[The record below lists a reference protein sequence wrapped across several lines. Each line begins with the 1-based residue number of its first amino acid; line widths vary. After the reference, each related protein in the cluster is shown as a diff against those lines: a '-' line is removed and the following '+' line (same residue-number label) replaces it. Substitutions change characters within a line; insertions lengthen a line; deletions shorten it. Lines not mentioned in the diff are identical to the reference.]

1 MDMKKKFILSNFITI
16 LTSLLFIISCSKEPS
31 ETIDYNGEF
40 KNISGGTLINAMAG
54 EPSNLIAM
62 IAGDSASSAIAG
74 NIFNS
79 LLKYDENLDYAPDL
93 AESWEISNNQ
103 KTITFQLKKNL
114 QWADGKPLTSADIL
128 FTWRLIT
135 NPNTRTPYSS
145 DYQLVKNASTPD
157 PLTFKVTY
165 ESSYAPALDT
175 WTSLHILPKHI
186 LKDEDINNTFFSQRP
201 TGSNYYKLDEWI
213 SGQQVTLKANDKS
226 IMGAPSIS
234 KLISRIIPD
243 TSSQFLELT
252 ADNIDVMNINPIQYQ
267 RVFPAR
273 KDLQQKI
280 ALYKELG
287 NGYTYLGFNL
297 KKAPFNDIRVR
308 QALNYAIDKD
318 EVIKGVLLGL
328 GEAISSPYKPGT
340 RWNNP
345 NLSPYPYDPTK
356 ALNLLKDAG
365 YVKDKN
371 GSLVKNGTPLKFEI
385 ITNQNKQREMTAVLI
400 QRRLQ
405 EIGVEVS
412 IRVIEWA
419 SFVNRF
425 IKTGEFDVVVL
436 GWSLSLDPDQYNI
449 WHSSQ
454 QGPGQFNF
462 LGYSNNRV
470 DELLELGRKELNPL
484 KREKIYHEFSK
495 YLLEDS
501 PIVYLYAGY
510 GLSAV
515 HKRVKGIKNPSP
527 PAGIYHNNYDW
538 FIPKPLRRNEILAQ

>member
-1 MDMKKKFILSNFITI
+1 MHMKKKSILFNFIT
-16 LTSLLFIISCSKEPS
+16 LTFSLALLISCSKESS
-31 ETIDYNGEF
+31 EVIDYNKKYINSF
-40 KNISGGTLINAMAG
+40 GGTLVNAMAG

-62 IAGDSASSAIAG
+62 VAGDSASSAIAG

-79 LLKYDENLDYAPDL
+79 LIKYDENLNYAPDL
-93 AESWEISNNQ
+93 AESWKISNNQ
-103 KTITFQLKKNL
+103 KTITFTLKKNL
-114 QWADGKPLTSADIL
+114 KWSDGLPLTSEDVL
-128 FTWRLIT
+128 FTWKLIT
-135 NPNTRTPYSS
+135 NPTTRTPYGS
-145 DYQLVKNASTPD
+145 DYQLVKEASAPD
-157 PLTFKVTY
+157 ALTFKITY
-165 ESSYAPALDT
+165 ASSYAPALDT
-175 WTSLHILPKHI
+175 WTALHILPKHI
-186 LKDEDINNTFFSQRP
+186 LKDEDINKTFFSRKP
-201 TGSNYYKLDEWI
+201 TGSSYYKLDEWI
-213 SGQQVTLKANDKS
+213 SGQQVVLKASNNS
-226 IMGAPSIS
+226 TSGPPSIE

-252 ADNIDVMNINPIQYQ
+252 ADNIDLMNINPIQYQ

-308 QALNYAIDKD
+308 QALNFAIDKD

-328 GEAISSPYKPGT
+328 GESISSPYKPGT

-345 NLSPYPYDPTK
+345 NLSPYPYKPKK
-356 ALNLLKDAG
+356 ALELLSEAGFIKNKDG
-365 YVKDKN
+365 L
-371 GSLVKNGTPLKFEI
+371 LVKNGKPLKFEI

-425 IKTGEFDVVVL
+425 IKTGDFDVVVL
-436 GWSLSLDPDQYNI
+436 GWGLSLDPDQFNI

-462 LGYSNNRV
+462 LGYENKKV
-470 DELLELGRKELNPL
+470 DKLLELGRKELNPQ
-484 KREKIYHEFSK
+484 KREKIYHQFSK

-515 HKRVKGIKNPSP
+515 HKRVKGIKKPAP
-527 PAGIYHNNYDW
+527 PAGIYHNNYNW
-538 FIPKPLRRNEILAQ
+538 FIPKPLRRNEILER

>member
-1 MDMKKKFILSNFITI
+1 MKKKFLFSNYIAILISSIC
-16 LTSLLFIISCSKEPS
+16 LVSCSKETS
-31 ETIDYNGEF
+31 EVIDYNGKF
-40 KNISGGTLINAMAG
+40 KNVSGGSLINAMAG

-79 LLKYDENLDYAPDL
+79 LLKYDENLNYAPDL
-93 AESWEISNNQ
+93 AESWAISNNQ
-103 KTITFQLKKNL
+103 KTISFKLKKGL
-114 QWADGKPLTSADIL
+114 QWADGKPLTSADVL
-128 FTWRLIT
+128 FTWKLIT
-135 NPNTRTPYSS
+135 NPNTRTPYAS
-145 DYQLVKNASTPD
+145 DYQLVKKASTPD

-165 ESSYAPALDT
+165 ENSYAPALDT

-186 LKDEDINNTFFSQRP
+186 LKDEDINNTFFSRKP
-201 TGSNYYKLDEWI
+201 TGSSFYKLDEWI

-226 IMGAPSIS
+226 VLGVPLIK

-297 KKAPFNDIRVR
+297 KKPPFNDIRVR
-308 QALNYAIDKD
+308 QALNYAIDKN

-328 GEAISSPYKPGT
+328 GEPISSPYKPGT
-340 RWNNP
+340 RWINP
-345 NLSPYPYDPTK
+345 NLSPYPYKPSK
-356 ALNLLKDAG
+356 ALALLEEAG
-365 YVKDKN
+365 FKKNNDGILMKN
-371 GSLVKNGTPLKFEI
+371 GKPLKFEI
-385 ITNQNKQREMTAVLI
+385 ITNQNKQREMTAVVI
-400 QRRLQ
+400 QKRLQ

-425 IKTGEFDVVVL
+425 IKTGDFDVVVL

-462 LGYSNNRV
+462 LGYSNKNV
-470 DELLELGRKELNPL
+470 DKLLELGRVELNAS
-484 KREKIYHEFSK
+484 KREKIYHKFSK

-501 PIVYLYAGY
+501 PIIYLYAGY

-515 HKRVKGIKNPSP
+515 HKRVKGIKNPAP

-538 FIPKPLRRNEILAQ
+538 FVPKPLRRNEISAR

>member
-1 MDMKKKFILSNFITI
+1 MKKKCLFSNFIVI
-16 LTSLLFIISCSKEPS
+16 LISSIFIIGCSKDTTEV
-31 ETIDYNGEF
+31 IDYNIEF
-40 KNISGGTLINAMAG
+40 KKSSGGNLINAMAG

-79 LLKYDENLDYAPDL
+79 LVKYDENLNYAPDL
-93 AESWEISNNQ
+93 AESWKISNNQ
-103 KTITFQLKKNL
+103 KTITFKLKKGL
-114 QWADGKPLTSADIL
+114 QWADGKPLTSADVL
-128 FTWRLIT
+128 FTWKLIT
-135 NPNTRTPYSS
+135 NPNTRTPYAS
-145 DYQLVKNASTPD
+145 DYQLVKKASTPD

-175 WTSLHILPKHI
+175 WASLHILPKHI
-186 LKDEDINNTFFSQRP
+186 LKDEDINNTFFSRKP
-201 TGSNYYKLDEWI
+201 TGSSYYKLDEWI

-226 IMGAPSIS
+226 VSGTPLIE

-345 NLSPYPYDPTK
+345 NLSPYPYSPSK
-356 ALNLLKDAG
+356 ALELLADAG
-365 YVKDKN
+365 YIKDKN
-371 GSLVKNGTPLKFEI
+371 GSLTKDGKPLKFEI

-405 EIGVEVS
+405 EIGVKVS

-425 IKTGEFDVVVL
+425 IKTGDFDVVVL
-436 GWSLSLDPDQYNI
+436 GWGLSLDPDQYNI

-462 LGYSNNRV
+462 LGYSNKTV
-470 DELLELGRKELNPL
+470 DQLLELGRKELNPH
-484 KREKIYHEFSK
+484 KREKIYREFSK
-495 YLLEDS
+495 HLLEDS

-515 HKRVKGIKNPSP
+515 HKRVKGIKKPAP

-538 FIPKPLRRNEILAQ
+538 FIPKLLRRNEILEQ

>member
-1 MDMKKKFILSNFITI
+1 MKKKFILSNFITI

-103 KTITFQLKKNL
+103 KTITFKLKKNL

-128 FTWRLIT
+128 FTWQLIT

>member
-1 MDMKKKFILSNFITI
+1 MKKKF
-16 LTSLLFIISCSKEPS
+16 LLFTIFICSIFIINCSKETS
-31 ETIDYNGEF
+31 EVIDYNRKF
-40 KNISGGTLINAMAG
+40 NIDFGGTLINAMTG

-79 LLKYDENLDYAPDL
+79 LIKYDENLDYAPEL
-93 AESWEISNNQ
+93 AESWKISNNQ
-103 KTITFQLKKNL
+103 KTITFKLKKGL
-114 QWADGKPLTSADIL
+114 KWQDGEPLTSSDVL
-128 FTWRLIT
+128 FTWKLIT
-135 NPNTRTPYSS
+135 NPKTRTPYAA
-145 DYQLVKNASTPD
+145 DYQLVKKALTPD
-157 PLTFKVTY
+157 PLTFKITY
-165 ESSYAPALDT
+165 ADSYAPALDT
-175 WTSLHILPKHI
+175 WASLHILPKHI
-186 LKDEDINNTFFSQRP
+186 LKNEDINNTFFSRNP
-201 TGSNYYKLDEWI
+201 IGSSYYKLNDWI
-213 SGQQVTLKANDKS
+213 SGQQVTLIANNKS
-226 IMGAPSIS
+226 TSGPPLIK

-252 ADNIDVMNINPIQYQ
+252 ADNIDLMNINPIQYQ

-273 KDLQQKI
+273 KDLQKKI
-280 ALYKELG
+280 GLYKELG

-297 KKAPFNDIRVR
+297 KKAPFNDIKVR
-308 QALNYAIDKD
+308 QAINYAIDKE

-328 GEAISSPYKPGT
+328 GESISSPYKPGT

-345 NLSPYPYDPTK
+345 NLKPYPYNPSK
-356 ALNLLKDAG
+356 ALKLLSDAGYIKNDKGILLKDG
-365 YVKDKN
+365 K
-371 GSLVKNGTPLKFEI
+371 PLKFEI

-405 EIGVEVS
+405 EIGIKVS

-425 IKTGEFDVVVL
+425 IKTGDFDVVVL

-462 LGYSNNRV
+462 LGYSNKNV
-470 DELLELGRKELNPL
+470 DKLLEVGRKELNTL

-515 HKRVKGIKNPSP
+515 HKRIKGIKQPTP
-527 PAGIYHNNYDW
+527 PAGIYHNSYDW
-538 FIPKPLRRNEILAQ
+538 FIPKPLRRNEILE

>member
-1 MDMKKKFILSNFITI
+1 MKKKFLSLNLIAI
-16 LTSLLFIISCSKEPS
+16 LTSSLFVISCSKEYS
-31 ETIDYNGEF
+31 EVIDYNKEY
-40 KNISGGTLINAMAG
+40 KNSTGGSLINAMAG

-62 IAGDSASSAIAG
+62 IAGDSASSQIAG

-79 LLKYDENLDYAPDL
+79 LVKYDENLNYAPDL
-93 AESWEISNNQ
+93 AESWKISNNQ
-103 KTITFQLKKNL
+103 KTITFKLKKGL
-114 QWADGKPLTSADIL
+114 KWSDGAPLTSADVL
-128 FTWRLIT
+128 FTWKLIT
-135 NPNTRTPYSS
+135 NPDTRTPYAS
-145 DYQLVKNASTPD
+145 DYQLVKNASTPN
-157 PLTFKVTY
+157 PLTFIITY

-186 LKDEDINNTFFSQRP
+186 LKDEDINNTFFSRKP
-201 TGSNYYKLDEWI
+201 IGSSYYKLKEWI
-213 SGQQVTLKANDKS
+213 SGQQVTLEANDKS
-226 IMGAPSIS
+226 ISGVPLIK

-252 ADNIDVMNINPIQYQ
+252 ADNIDLMNINPIQYQ

-273 KDLQQKI
+273 VDLQEKI
-280 ALYKELG
+280 ELYKELG

-297 KKAPFNDIRVR
+297 KKEPFNDIRVR
-308 QALNYAIDKD
+308 QALNYAIDKN

-328 GEAISSPYKPGT
+328 GEPISSPYKPGT

-345 NLSPYPYDPTK
+345 SLSPYPYKPSI
-356 ALNLLKDAG
+356 ALNLLKEAG
-365 YVKDKN
+365 FKKN
-371 GSLVKNGTPLKFEI
+371 DDGLLTRNGKPLKFEI
-385 ITNQNKQREMTAVLI
+385 ITNQNKQREMTAVVI
-400 QRRLQ
+400 QKRLQ

-425 IKTGEFDVVVL
+425 IKTGDFDVVVL
-436 GWSLSLDPDQYNI
+436 GWGLSLDPDQYNI

-462 LGYSNNRV
+462 LGYSNKEV
-470 DELLELGRKELNPL
+470 DKLLELGRKELNIS
-484 KREKIYHEFSK
+484 KREKIYHKFAK

-515 HKRVKGIKNPSP
+515 HKRVKGIKSPAP

-538 FIPKPLRRNEILAQ
+538 FVPKPLRRNEISAR

>member
-1 MDMKKKFILSNFITI
+1 MKKFLIFTI
-16 LTSLLFIISCSKEPS
+16 FVYSLLLISCSKKNS
-31 ETIDYNGEF
+31 EVIDFNKKF
-40 KNISGGTLINAMAG
+40 NTDSGGNLINAMTG

-79 LLKYDENLDYAPDL
+79 LIKYDENLEYAPDL
-93 AESWEISNNQ
+93 AKSWHISNNQ
-103 KTITFQLKKNL
+103 KTITFKLKKDL
-114 QWADGKPLTSADIL
+114 KWQDGKPLTSSDVL
-128 FTWRLIT
+128 FTWKLIT
-135 NPNTRTPYSS
+135 NPNTRTPYAS
-145 DYQLVKNASTPD
+145 DYQLVIKAEAPN
-157 PLTFKVTY
+157 PLTFQVTY
-165 ESSYAPALDT
+165 ADSYAPALDT
-175 WTSLHILPKHI
+175 WASLHILPKHI
-186 LKDEDINNTFFSQRP
+186 LENEDINNTFFSRNP
-201 TGSNYYKLDEWI
+201 IGSSYYKLDNWI
-213 SGQQVTLKANDKS
+213 SGQQVTLKANEKS
-226 IMGAPSIS
+226 ISGPPFI
-234 KLISRIIPD
+234 KQLISRIIPD

-252 ADNIDVMNINPIQYQ
+252 ADNIDLMNINPIQYQ
-267 RVFPAR
+267 RVFPAK
-273 KDLQQKI
+273 KDLQRKI
-280 ALYKELG
+280 ELYKELG

-297 KKAPFNDIRVR
+297 KKAPFNDVKVR
-308 QALNYAIDKD
+308 QALNYAIDKE

-328 GEAISSPYKPGT
+328 GESISSPYKPGT

-345 NLSPYPYDPTK
+345 NLNPYPYNPKK
-356 ALNLLKDAG
+356 ALKLLNEAGYIKNNKGMLLKDG
-365 YVKDKN
+365 K
-371 GSLVKNGTPLKFEI
+371 PLKFEI

-405 EIGVEVS
+405 EIGVKVS

-425 IKTGEFDVVVL
+425 IKTGDFDVVVL

-462 LGYSNNRV
+462 LGYSNKNV
-470 DELLELGRKELNPL
+470 DKLLEVGRKELNLL

-510 GLSAV
+510 SLSAV
-515 HKRVKGIKNPSP
+515 HKRVKGIKQPSP

-538 FIPKPLRRNEILAQ
+538 FIPKPLRRNEIME

>member
-1 MDMKKKFILSNFITI
+1 MKKKSILFNFITLYISLI
-16 LTSLLFIISCSKEPS
+16 LLTSCSKES
-31 ETIDYNGEF
+31 FEVIDYNKKF
-40 KNISGGTLINAMAG
+40 TNSYGGTLVNAMAG

-62 IAGDSASSAIAG
+62 VAGDSASSAIAG

-79 LLKYDENLDYAPDL
+79 LIKYDENLNYAPDL
-93 AESWEISNNQ
+93 AESWKISNNQ
-103 KTITFQLKKNL
+103 KTITFTLKKNL
-114 QWADGKPLTSADIL
+114 KWSDGLPLTSEDVL
-128 FTWRLIT
+128 FTWKLIT
-135 NPNTRTPYSS
+135 NPTTRTPYGS
-145 DYQLVKNASTPD
+145 DYQLVKEASAPD
-157 PLTFKVTY
+157 ALTFKITY
-165 ESSYAPALDT
+165 ASSYAPALDT
-175 WTSLHILPKHI
+175 WTALHILPKHI
-186 LKDEDINNTFFSQRP
+186 LKDEDINKTFFSRKP
-201 TGSNYYKLDEWI
+201 TGSSYYKLDEWI
-213 SGQQVTLKANDKS
+213 SGQQVVLKASNNS
-226 IMGAPSIS
+226 TSGPPSIE

-252 ADNIDVMNINPIQYQ
+252 ADNIDLMNINPIQYQ

-308 QALNYAIDKD
+308 QALNFAIDKD

-328 GEAISSPYKPGT
+328 GESISSPYKPGT

-345 NLSPYPYDPTK
+345 NLSPYPYKPKK
-356 ALNLLKDAG
+356 ALELLSEAGFIKNKDG
-365 YVKDKN
+365 L
-371 GSLVKNGTPLKFEI
+371 LVKNGKPLKFEI

-425 IKTGEFDVVVL
+425 IKTGDFDVVVL
-436 GWSLSLDPDQYNI
+436 GWGLSLDPDQFNI

-462 LGYSNNRV
+462 LGYENKKV
-470 DELLELGRKELNPL
+470 DKLLELGRKELNPQ
-484 KREKIYHEFSK
+484 KREKIYHQFSK

-515 HKRVKGIKNPSP
+515 HKRVKGIKKPSP
-527 PAGIYHNNYDW
+527 PAGIYHNNYNW
-538 FIPKPLRRNEILAQ
+538 FIPKPLRRNEILER

>member
-1 MDMKKKFILSNFITI
+1 MKKKSILFNFITLYISLI
-16 LTSLLFIISCSKEPS
+16 LLTSCSKES
-31 ETIDYNGEF
+31 FEVIDYNKKF
-40 KNISGGTLINAMAG
+40 TNSFGGTLVNAMAG

-62 IAGDSASSAIAG
+62 VAGDSASSAIAG

-79 LLKYDENLDYAPDL
+79 LIKYDENLNYAPDL
-93 AESWEISNNQ
+93 AESWKISNNQ
-103 KTITFQLKKNL
+103 KTITFTLKKNL
-114 QWADGKPLTSADIL
+114 KWSDGLPLTSEDVL
-128 FTWRLIT
+128 FTWKLIT
-135 NPNTRTPYSS
+135 NPTTRTPYGS
-145 DYQLVKNASTPD
+145 DYQLVKEASAPD
-157 PLTFKVTY
+157 ALTFKITY
-165 ESSYAPALDT
+165 ASSYAPALDT
-175 WTSLHILPKHI
+175 WTALHILPKHI
-186 LKDEDINNTFFSQRP
+186 LKDEDINKTFFSRKP
-201 TGSNYYKLDEWI
+201 TGSSYYKLDEWI
-213 SGQQVTLKANDKS
+213 SGQQVVLKASNNS
-226 IMGAPSIS
+226 TSGPPSIE

-252 ADNIDVMNINPIQYQ
+252 ADNIDLMNINPIQYQ

-308 QALNYAIDKD
+308 QALNFAIDKD

-328 GEAISSPYKPGT
+328 GESISSPYKPGT

-345 NLSPYPYDPTK
+345 NLSPYPYKPKK
-356 ALNLLKDAG
+356 ALELLSEAGFIKNKDG
-365 YVKDKN
+365 L
-371 GSLVKNGTPLKFEI
+371 LVKNGKPLKFEI

-425 IKTGEFDVVVL
+425 IKTGDFDVVVL
-436 GWSLSLDPDQYNI
+436 GWGLSLDPDQFNI

-462 LGYSNNRV
+462 LGYENKKV
-470 DELLELGRKELNPL
+470 DKLLELGRKELNPQ
-484 KREKIYHEFSK
+484 KREKIYHQFSK

-515 HKRVKGIKNPSP
+515 HKRVKGIKKPAP
-527 PAGIYHNNYDW
+527 PAGIYHNNYNW
-538 FIPKPLRRNEILAQ
+538 FIPKPLRRNEILER

>member
-1 MDMKKKFILSNFITI
+1 MHMKKKSILFNFITLYISLI
-16 LTSLLFIISCSKEPS
+16 LLTSCSKES
-31 ETIDYNGEF
+31 FEVIDYNKKF
-40 KNISGGTLINAMAG
+40 TNSYGGTLVNAMAG

-62 IAGDSASSAIAG
+62 VAGDSASSAIAG

-79 LLKYDENLDYAPDL
+79 LIKYDENLNYAPDL
-93 AESWEISNNQ
+93 AESWKISNNQ
-103 KTITFQLKKNL
+103 KTITFTLKKNL
-114 QWADGKPLTSADIL
+114 KWSDGLPLTSEDVL
-128 FTWRLIT
+128 FTWKLIT
-135 NPNTRTPYSS
+135 NPTTRTPYGS
-145 DYQLVKNASTPD
+145 DYQLVKEASAPD
-157 PLTFKVTY
+157 ALTFKITY
-165 ESSYAPALDT
+165 ASSYAPALDT
-175 WTSLHILPKHI
+175 WTALHILPKHI
-186 LKDEDINNTFFSQRP
+186 LKDEDINKTFFSRKP
-201 TGSNYYKLDEWI
+201 TGSSYYKLDEWI
-213 SGQQVTLKANDKS
+213 SGQQVVLKASNNS
-226 IMGAPSIS
+226 TSGPPSIE

-252 ADNIDVMNINPIQYQ
+252 ADNIDLMNINPIQYQ

-308 QALNYAIDKD
+308 QALNFAIDKD

-328 GEAISSPYKPGT
+328 GESISSPYKPGT

-345 NLSPYPYDPTK
+345 NLSPYPYKPKK
-356 ALNLLKDAG
+356 ALELLSEAGFIKNKDG
-365 YVKDKN
+365 L
-371 GSLVKNGTPLKFEI
+371 LVKNGKPLKFEI

-425 IKTGEFDVVVL
+425 IKTGDFDVVVL
-436 GWSLSLDPDQYNI
+436 GWGLSLDPDQFNI

-462 LGYSNNRV
+462 LGYENKKV
-470 DELLELGRKELNPL
+470 DKLLELGRKELNPQ
-484 KREKIYHEFSK
+484 KREKIYHQFSK

-515 HKRVKGIKNPSP
+515 HKRVKGIKKPAP
-527 PAGIYHNNYDW
+527 PAGIYHNNYNW
-538 FIPKPLRRNEILAQ
+538 FIPKPLRRNEILER

>member
-1 MDMKKKFILSNFITI
+1 MKKKFLSFNLIAIFISSI
-16 LTSLLFIISCSKEPS
+16 FLLSCSKNTS
-31 ETIDYNGEF
+31 EVIDYNVEF
-40 KNISGGTLINAMAG
+40 KNSSGGNLINAMAG

-79 LLKYDENLDYAPDL
+79 LLKYDENLNYVPDL

-103 KTITFQLKKNL
+103 KTISFKLKKGL
-114 QWADGKPLTSADIL
+114 QWADGKPLTSADVL
-128 FTWRLIT
+128 FTWKLIT
-135 NPNTRTPYSS
+135 NPNTRTPYAS
-145 DYQLVKNASTPD
+145 DYQLVKKASTPD

-175 WTSLHILPKHI
+175 WASLHILPKHI
-186 LKDEDINNTFFSQRP
+186 LKDEDINNTFFSRKP
-201 TGSNYYKLDEWI
+201 TGSSYYKLDEWI

-226 IMGAPSIS
+226 VSGTPLIK

-267 RVFPAR
+267 RVFPSR

-345 NLSPYPYDPTK
+345 NLSPYPYSPSK
-356 ALNLLKDAG
+356 ALELLADAG
-365 YVKDKN
+365 YIKDKN
-371 GSLVKNGTPLKFEI
+371 GSLTKDGKPLKFEI

-405 EIGVEVS
+405 EIGVKVS

-425 IKTGEFDVVVL
+425 IKTGDFDVVVL
-436 GWSLSLDPDQYNI
+436 GWGLSLDPDQYNI

-454 QGPGQFNF
+454 QEPGQFNF
-462 LGYSNNRV
+462 LGYSNKTV
-470 DELLELGRKELNPL
+470 DQLLELGRKELNPH
-484 KREKIYHEFSK
+484 KREKIYREFSK
-495 YLLEDS
+495 HILEDS

-510 GLSAV
+510 GLSAI
-515 HKRVKGIKNPSP
+515 HKRVKGIKKPAP

>member
-1 MDMKKKFILSNFITI
+1 MKKKFLSFNLIAIFISSI
-16 LTSLLFIISCSKEPS
+16 FLLSCSKDTS
-31 ETIDYNGEF
+31 EVIDYNGEF
-40 KNISGGTLINAMAG
+40 KNSSGGNLINAMAG

-79 LLKYDENLDYAPDL
+79 LLKYDENLNYVPDL

-103 KTITFQLKKNL
+103 KTISFKLKKGL
-114 QWADGKPLTSADIL
+114 QWADGKPLTSADVL
-128 FTWRLIT
+128 FTWKLIT
-135 NPNTRTPYSS
+135 NPNTRTPYAS
-145 DYQLVKNASTPD
+145 DYQLVKKASTPD

-175 WTSLHILPKHI
+175 WASLHILPKHI
-186 LKDEDINNTFFSQRP
+186 LKDEDINNTFFSRKP
-201 TGSNYYKLDEWI
+201 TGSSYYKLDEWI

-226 IMGAPSIS
+226 VSGTPLIK

-345 NLSPYPYDPTK
+345 NLSPYPYNPLK
-356 ALNLLKDAG
+356 ALKLLADAG
-365 YVKDKN
+365 YIKNNKGSLMKN
-371 GSLVKNGTPLKFEI
+371 GKPLKFEI

-425 IKTGEFDVVVL
+425 IKIGDFDVVVL
-436 GWSLSLDPDQYNI
+436 GWGLSLDPDQYNI

-462 LGYSNNRV
+462 LGYHNNQV
-470 DELLELGRKELNPL
+470 DKLLEKGRRELNVN
-484 KREKIYHEFSK
+484 KREKIY
-495 YLLEDS
+495 
-501 PIVYLYAGY
+501 
-510 GLSAV
+510 
-515 HKRVKGIKNPSP
+515 
-527 PAGIYHNNYDW
+527 
-538 FIPKPLRRNEILAQ
+538 

>member
-1 MDMKKKFILSNFITI
+1 MKKKCLLFNFVTIFILSI
-16 LTSLLFIISCSKEPS
+16 FIISCSKGTPEV
-31 ETIDYNGEF
+31 IDYNIEF
-40 KNISGGTLINAMAG
+40 KSSSGGSLINAMAG

-79 LLKYDENLDYAPDL
+79 LVKYDENLNYAPDL
-93 AESWEISNNQ
+93 AESWKISNNQ
-103 KTITFQLKKNL
+103 KTITFTLKKGL
-114 QWADGKPLTSADIL
+114 QWADGKPLTSADVL
-128 FTWRLIT
+128 FTWKLIT
-135 NPNTRTPYSS
+135 NPNTRTPYAS
-145 DYQLVKNASTPD
+145 DYQLVKKASTPN

-186 LKDEDINNTFFSQRP
+186 LRDEDINNTFFSRKP
-201 TGSNYYKLDEWI
+201 TGSSFYKLDEWI
-213 SGQQVTLKANDKS
+213 SGQQVTLKANNKS
-226 IMGAPSIS
+226 VLGAPLIE

-297 KKAPFNDIRVR
+297 RKPPFNDIKVR

-328 GEAISSPYKPGT
+328 GEPISSPYKPGT

-345 NLSPYPYDPTK
+345 NLNPYPYKPSK
-356 ALNLLKDAG
+356 ALKLLQEAG
-365 YVKDKN
+365 FKKNNDGILMKN
-371 GSLVKNGTPLKFEI
+371 GKPLKFEI
-385 ITNQNKQREMTAVLI
+385 ITNQNKQREMTAVVI
-400 QRRLQ
+400 QKRLQ
-405 EIGVEVS
+405 EIGVDVS

-425 IKTGEFDVVVL
+425 IKTGDFDVVVL

-462 LGYSNNRV
+462 LGYSNKNV
-470 DELLELGRKELNPL
+470 DKLLELGRVELNAS
-484 KREKIYHEFSK
+484 KREKIYHKFSK

-501 PIVYLYAGY
+501 PIIYLYAGY

-515 HKRVKGIKNPSP
+515 HKRVKGIKNPAP

-538 FIPKPLRRNEILAQ
+538 FVPKPLRRNEISAR

>member
-1 MDMKKKFILSNFITI
+1 MKKKCLFSNFIAI
-16 LTSLLFIISCSKEPS
+16 FIASIFIISCSKDTS
-31 ETIDYNGEF
+31 EVIDYNVKF
-40 KNISGGTLINAMAG
+40 KNISGGNLINAMAG

-79 LLKYDENLDYAPDL
+79 LLKYDENLNYAPDL
-93 AESWEISNNQ
+93 AESWAISNNQ
-103 KTITFQLKKNL
+103 KTISFKLKKDL
-114 QWADGKPLTSADIL
+114 QWADGKPLTSADVL
-128 FTWRLIT
+128 FTWKLIT
-135 NPNTRTPYSS
+135 NPSTRTPYAS
-145 DYQLVKNASTPD
+145 DYQLVKKASTPD
-157 PLTFKVTY
+157 PLTFNVTY
-165 ESSYAPALDT
+165 ENSYAPALDT

-186 LKDEDINNTFFSQRP
+186 LKDEDINNTFFSRKP
-201 TGSNYYKLDEWI
+201 TGSSFYKLDEWI

-226 IMGAPSIS
+226 VLGVPLIK

-297 KKAPFNDIRVR
+297 KKPPFNDIRVR
-308 QALNYAIDKD
+308 QALNYAIDKN

-328 GEAISSPYKPGT
+328 GEPIASPYKPGT
-340 RWNNP
+340 RWINP
-345 NLSPYPYDPTK
+345 NLSPYPYKPSK
-356 ALNLLKDAG
+356 ALELLEEAG
-365 YVKDKN
+365 FKKNDDGILMKN
-371 GSLVKNGTPLKFEI
+371 GKPLKFEI
-385 ITNQNKQREMTAVLI
+385 ITNQNKQREMTAVVI
-400 QRRLQ
+400 QKRLQ

-425 IKTGEFDVVVL
+425 IKTGDFDVVVL

-462 LGYSNNRV
+462 LGYSNKNV
-470 DELLELGRKELNPL
+470 DKLLELGRKELNVS
-484 KREKIYHEFSK
+484 KREKIYHKFSK

-515 HKRVKGIKNPSP
+515 HKRVKGIKNPAP

-538 FIPKPLRRNEILAQ
+538 FVPKPLRRNEISAR